1 MPKILKDGKEKW
13 TGGGNGYRMPS
24 LIFRRS
30 IQPSE
35 GEEGFSK
42 VFVLLLLKEFFTC
55 SPPQEKKKRKEKE
68 KESGP

>member
-1 MPKILKDGKEKW
+1 MLKIRKAGREKQ
-13 TGGGNGYRMPS
+13 TGRGNGYRMPS

-42 VFVLLLLKEFFTC
+42 VFVLLLLEEFFPCT
-55 SPPQEKKKRKEKE
+55 PPQEKKKRKEKE